1 MPYSIAVDGPAG
13 AGKSTIARKIAELKA
28 LVYID
33 TGAMYRACA
42 LKAIRLGISCSD
54 AVSVEK
60 MMEDINIDFKG
71 SDTNSI
77 DRNIFLDG
85 EDVSSLIRTPD
96 VSKGASDI
104 SALSSVRIRMVELQR
119 KMAEGYNVILDGR
132 DIGTFVLPKA
142 DLKIFLTASADERAR
157 RRLDEMRA
165 KGDMISDFEDVKR
178 DIEYRD
184 HNDSNRSLAP
194 LRKAEDAVEIDT
206 TRMSIEQVVEAVC
219 KLIVIKC

>member
-132 DIGTFVLPKA
+132 DIGTFVLPNA

-165 KGDMISDFEDVKR
+165 KGDIISDFEDVKR

>member
-132 DIGTFVLPKA
+132 DIGTFVLPSA

>member
-132 DIGTFVLPKA
+132 DIGTFVLPNA

>member
-13 AGKSTIARKIAELKA
+13 AGKSTIARKVAELKA

-132 DIGTFVLPKA
+132 DIGTFVLPSA

-165 KGDMISDFEDVKR
+165 KGDIISDFEDVKR